1 MGGIKKFGLFGYN
14 RSKTNMNTVISFFRR
29 NQTIFI
35 YGISLAALMFLL
47 RWFELRFFIFN
58 HAYELYIGLVALL
71 FTLLGIWLALK
82 LARPKVEK
90 VIVEKEIYLRATENF
105 EPNRTQ
111 IEHFQLSK
119 RELEI
124 LQQMAQGSSNQEIAD
139 ALFISLSTVKSHNQ
153 SLFEKLD
160 VKRRLQA
167 IEKARSLG
175 IIPA

>member
-1 MGGIKKFGLFGYN
+1 
-14 RSKTNMNTVISFFRR
+14 MNTLISFFRR

-90 VIVEKEIYLRATENF
+90 VIVEKEIYLRVTENF

-111 IEHFQLSK
+111 IEHLQLSK